1 MELQD
6 LIEETRNAI
15 TGGGVLESDLEDAQ
29 YKAIVNQ
36 VLREVGRYWDES
48 KFITVP
54 FAKCIDL
61 KDFNCSSVV
70 KVYRTAAVGSSTGG
84 TDLLDPA
91 YAQQWLL
98 FSSGGTM
105 YNLSEYILNYASW
118 STLNQIR
125 NTLSTDMSFVEDTHE
140 KKLYINNY
148 MANPGMVTIEYI
160 PRIPTI
166 EDVESDYWID
176 IITRMCVATAKIWEG
191 RIRSRF
197 KHSGAQWEQD
207 GDTLLAEGNEE
218 LKELRERLRDNS
230 NLIGPISSGSY

>member
-29 YKAIVNQ
+29 LEAIVNQ
-36 VLREVGRYWDES
+36 VLREVGRYWDET
-48 KFITVP
+48 KLVTVP
-54 FAKCIDL
+54 FANVIDL
-61 KDFNCSSVV
+61 SGFNCSSVV

-84 TDLLDPA
+84 SDMLDPA

-98 FSSGGTM
+98 FSAGGTM
-105 YNLSEYILNYASW
+105 YNLNEYILNYAAW
-118 STLNQIR
+118 STMNQIR
-125 NTLSTDMSFVEDTHE
+125 NTLSTDMSFHEDTHG
-140 KKLYINNY
+140 KKLYINSY
-148 MANPGMVTIEYI
+148 MANPGMITIEYI

-166 EDVESDYWID
+166 EDVQSDYWID
-176 IITRMCVATAKIWEG
+176 IITRMCVATAKIWTG
-191 RIRSRF
+191 RIRTRF
-197 KHSGAQWEQD
+197 VHGQALFTQD
-207 GDTLLAEGNEE
+207 GETLLNEGNEE